1 MRRLLARRWSADDD
15 ADLIALWMR
24 GRPAIHIARKLRRGL
39 SSIYTRA
46 RVLGLPKTP
55 PLPSPSIIPK
65 PPTVMPGG
73 TTRL

>member
-46 RVLGLPKTP
+46 KVLGLPTRP
-55 PLPSPSIIPK
+55 SLPSPPIIPNH
-65 PPTVMPGG
+65 PLMPGG